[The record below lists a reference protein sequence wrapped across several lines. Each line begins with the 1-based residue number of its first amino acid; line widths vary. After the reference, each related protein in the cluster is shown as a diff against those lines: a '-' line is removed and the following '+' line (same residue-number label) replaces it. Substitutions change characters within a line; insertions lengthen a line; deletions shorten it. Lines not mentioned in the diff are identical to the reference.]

1 MISLADTLKAFETG
15 KAQFEQL
22 MEQLEHTAFETV
34 HVYGGA
40 KTPDN
45 VLAQGDN
52 LEYMIYLLKEKQM
65 AGKIQLIYV
74 DPPFFSNGKYQ
85 ASVRLESEKLGASKV
100 MKAGAYDDCWARGAA
115 EYLEMLTVRLFLMKE
130 LLCETG
136 CIWVHLDWHM
146 NHYIKVILDQIFG
159 EKNFV
164 NEVIWTY
171 KSGGV
176 NKRNFAKKHDNL
188 LLYSKSGK
196 YVFNMLKEKSYNR
209 GFKPYRFKGV
219 EEFEDELGWYTMVN
233 MKDVWQIDMVGRT
246 SSERTGYATQKP
258 EKLLERVIMSCSN
271 EGDLCAD
278 FFSGSGTLGAVSEKL
293 GRKWI
298 MCDGGGM
305 AVADQI
311 SRMGKLG
318 GSFSLDAGCVQT
330 RCSCLDVA
338 VEDGCISLNSY
349 VPVIPEGMEKFD
361 DELKKYMDEDCLSFI
376 KCWSIDPD
384 HDGSIHRAETVLDG
398 KQRDCML
405 MQKGKSNMVSI
416 SGYDVFGNS
425 FTEIIKL

>member
-1 MISLADTLKAFETG
+1 MITLADTLKAFEAG
-15 KAQFEQL
+15 KAQFEEL
-22 MEQLEHTAFETV
+22 MEHQEYAKFRLS
-34 HVYGGA
+34 HVYGDA
-40 KTPDN
+40 KVPDN

-52 LEYMIYLLKEKQM
+52 LKYMIYLLKERQM

-85 ASVRLESEKLGASKV
+85 ASVRLESEKLGASGV
-100 MKAGAYDDCWARGAA
+100 IKAGAYNDCWAHGAA
-115 EYLEMLTVRLFLMKE
+115 EYLEMMTVRLFLMRE
-130 LLCETG
+130 LLADTG

-146 NHYIKVILDQIFG
+146 DHYVKIILDQIFG
-159 EKNFV
+159 EENFV

-188 LLYSKSGK
+188 LLYSKSRK

-219 EEFEDELGWYTMVN
+219 EEFEDEIGWYTMVN

-278 FFSGSGTLGAVSEKL
+278 FFSGSGTLGAVCEKT

-298 MCDGGGM
+298 MCDGGGL
-305 AVADQI
+305 AAADQI

-318 GSFSLDAGCVQT
+318 SSF
-330 RCSCLDVA
+330 CLETGDTEASENSIEA
-338 VEDGCISLNSY
+338 VYDGYSIVLENY
-349 VPVIPEGMEKFD
+349 DPVIPSGMEKFE
-361 DELKKYMDEDCLSFI
+361 DELKKYKEEDSLSFI
-376 KCWSIDPD
+376 RCWSIDTGF
-384 HDGSIHRAETVLDG
+384 DGDVHRARYILDG
-398 KQRDCML
+398 RQRECML
-405 MQKGKSNMVSI
+405 EHGEEGGTVNI
-416 SGYDVFGNS
+416 CGYDVFGNS
-425 FTEIIKL
+425 FSEIIDI